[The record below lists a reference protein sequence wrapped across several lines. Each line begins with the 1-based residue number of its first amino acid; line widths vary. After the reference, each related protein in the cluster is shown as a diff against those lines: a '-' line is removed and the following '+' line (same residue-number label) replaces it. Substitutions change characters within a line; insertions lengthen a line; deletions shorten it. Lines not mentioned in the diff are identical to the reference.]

1 MTSFIGYIRTEFT
14 ELLVVWFSASKVFI
28 FSIVSKSKIM
38 RIASSDSGRKM
49 SRTSPRRLNS
59 PRTLTRGTLVYPI
72 DVSFSAVFTV
82 SICCPTESEK
92 QSDFIYSGDGAG
104 VCITRC
110 GMMKMRGA
118 NFIASA
124 ADVSRKA
131 IRAKTPAR

>member
-1 MTSFIGYIRTEFT
+1 
-14 ELLVVWFSASKVFI
+14 
-28 FSIVSKSKIM
+28 M